1 MRFGIQWCIVI
12 FFSVIIISCRNHNS
26 EQPLPENITFSDHI
40 APLIHTNCTPCHRP
54 GSPGPFS
61 LITYNDVLRKAKT
74 IVKVT
79 QSRFMPPW
87 PADPTY
93 SNFVGDRSLEQK
105 EIEMISRWVQMGCP
119 IGDSTKIPSP
129 PHYPEGSQIG
139 KADMMIKFPEAI
151 QLKANNQDNFFLMKI
166 PYRMDEDRYVKA
178 IEFMPGNKKLLHH
191 MNANLIVYEPGKKKD
206 VFDGEKIIYTNIAQN
221 AEDVQTRMDNKN
233 DDGTYPVLIPL
244 VCNYLPG
251 VSPPIY
257 PEGIGGFRMAKQG
270 AFFINDIHYG
280 PAPADTI
287 DNGSYFNIFFA
298 DKPPTRPTYEIL
310 LGSLGVAPVKPQ
322 LVIPANEIK
331 MFTIDY
337 MVQQDMSVL
346 TINPHMHLIGES
358 FLAYALTP
366 AKDTIPLIKIPKWDF
381 RWQYFYTFKK
391 VLKIPAGSVI
401 HVEGVFDNTS
411 SNPNNPFNPPQVI
424 IDRGN
429 KFDSMK
435 TTNEMLQLIIT
446 YMSYK
451 PGDENISLENQR
463 LTN

>member
-1 MRFGIQWCIVI
+1 MNSFAQTMNMKQIVTVAITLLI
-12 FFSVIIISCRNHNS
+12 FLFIPFVINAGNENNHNQAYF
-26 EQPLPENITFSDHI
+26 EAHI
-40 APLIHTNCTPCHRP
+40 MTAT
-54 GSPGPFS
+54 
-61 LITYNDVLRKAKT
+61 D
-74 IVKVT
+74 
-79 QSRFMPPW
+79 
-87 PADPTY
+87 ADYPDNN
-93 SNFVGDRSLEQK
+93 SIGFRSAL
-105 EIEMISRWVQMGCP
+105 SG
-119 IGDSTKIPSP
+119 
-129 PHYPEGSQIG
+129 HYTH
-139 KADMMIKFPEAI
+139 DTIKFYP
-151 QLKANNQDNFFLMKI
+151 NQDNHYDI
-166 PYRMDEDRYVKA
+166 
-178 IEFMPGNKKLLHH
+178 I
-191 MNANLIVYEPGKKKD
+191 ITPGKKKD